1 MSNVL
6 TKKDLRRCLNR
17 YIFTRQS
24 PFNYETMQSGGWV
37 YSIHPAMEKIY
48 DGDADLLAE
57 KYKDH
62 FKFYNTHPWMGNII
76 LGACIAI
83 ESTKDPDATKQAV
96 EMRTALMGPLAG
108 IGDAI
113 IWIMFMTILGA
124 IAAYMALEGSIVG
137 WVIAAHHG
145 SGVCTRPVRCRR
157 AGRFDRQR
165 QIRHYDE
172 LWRSRPAGQRSV
184 GFDHS
189 AFRQRGH
196 RRPDLLG
203 VRPQEH
209 DVRQDDRHRAG
220 GRHRSF
226 GDRHSCLSR
235 KIRMNRKHAGLLRAS
250 FLKGEPDD
258 SIKRKRCTIYGR
270 IRPEA

>member
-137 WVIAAHHG
+137 WVIAEVIQLVIWFAFYKLFFVAYEQ
-145 SGVCTRPVRCRR
+145 GVTFVTTRSAQLQHITEAASVLGLSVVGALVASTVNVKFGITLSYGEVVQPVN
-157 AGRFDRQR
+157 
-165 QIRHYDE
+165 
-172 LWRSRPAGQRSV
+172 
-184 GFDHS
+184 
-189 AFRQRGH
+189 
-196 RRPDLLG
+196 DLL
-203 VRPQEH
+203 
-209 DVRQDDRHRAG
+209 
-220 GRHRSF
+220 
-226 GDRHSCLSR
+226 
-235 KIRMNRKHAGLLRAS
+235 
-250 FLKGEPDD
+250 D
-258 SIKRKRCTIYGR
+258 SIIPHFGNVVTVALIYWGLGRKNMTSGKMIVLVLVAAILLSAIGVL
-270 IRPEA
+270 A

>member
-137 WVIAAHHG
+137 WVIAEAIQLVIWFAFYKLFFVAYEQ
-145 SGVCTRPVRCRR
+145 GVTFVTTR
-157 AGRFDRQR
+157 
-165 QIRHYDE
+165 
-172 LWRSRPAGQRSV
+172 
-184 GFDHS
+184 S
-189 AFRQRGH
+189 AQLQ
-196 RRPDLLG
+196 P
-203 VRPQEH
+203 
-209 DVRQDDRHRAG
+209 
-220 GRHRSF
+220 
-226 GDRHSCLSR
+226 
-235 KIRMNRKHAGLLRAS
+235 
-250 FLKGEPDD
+250 
-258 SIKRKRCTIYGR
+258 
-270 IRPEA
+270 

>member
-137 WVIAAHHG
+137 WVIAEVIQLVIWFAFYKLFFVAYEQ
-145 SGVCTRPVRCRR
+145 GVTFVTTRSAQLQHITEAASVLGLSVVGALVASTVNVKFGITMSYGEVVQPVN
-157 AGRFDRQR
+157 
-165 QIRHYDE
+165 
-172 LWRSRPAGQRSV
+172 
-184 GFDHS
+184 
-189 AFRQRGH
+189 
-196 RRPDLLG
+196 DLLDSIIPHFGNVVTVALIYWGLGRKNMTSGKMIVLVLVAAILLSAIG
-203 VRPQEH
+203 VR
-209 DVRQDDRHRAG
+209 A
-220 GRHRSF
+220 
-226 GDRHSCLSR
+226 
-235 KIRMNRKHAGLLRAS
+235 
-250 FLKGEPDD
+250 
-258 SIKRKRCTIYGR
+258 
-270 IRPEA
+270 

>member
-137 WVIAAHHG
+137 WVIAEVIQLIIWFAFYKLFFVAYDQ
-145 SGVCTRPVRCRR
+145 GVTFVTTRSAQLQHITEAASVLGLSVVGALVASTVNVKFDITMSYGEVVQPVN
-157 AGRFDRQR
+157 
-165 QIRHYDE
+165 
-172 LWRSRPAGQRSV
+172 
-184 GFDHS
+184 
-189 AFRQRGH
+189 
-196 RRPDLLG
+196 DLL
-203 VRPQEH
+203 
-209 DVRQDDRHRAG
+209 
-220 GRHRSF
+220 
-226 GDRHSCLSR
+226 
-235 KIRMNRKHAGLLRAS
+235 
-250 FLKGEPDD
+250 D
-258 SIKRKRCTIYGR
+258 SIIPHFGNVVTVALIYWGLGRKSMTSGKMIVIVLVAAIVLSAIG
-270 IRPEA
+270 ILA

>member
-137 WVIAAHHG
+137 WVIAEVIQLVIWFAFYKLFFVAYDQ
-145 SGVCTRPVRCRR
+145 GVTFVTTRSAQLQHITEAASVLGLSVVGALVASTVNVEFGITMSYGEVVQPVN
-157 AGRFDRQR
+157 
-165 QIRHYDE
+165 
-172 LWRSRPAGQRSV
+172 
-184 GFDHS
+184 
-189 AFRQRGH
+189 
-196 RRPDLLG
+196 DLL
-203 VRPQEH
+203 
-209 DVRQDDRHRAG
+209 
-220 GRHRSF
+220 
-226 GDRHSCLSR
+226 
-235 KIRMNRKHAGLLRAS
+235 
-250 FLKGEPDD
+250 D
-258 SIKRKRCTIYGR
+258 SIIPHFGNVVTVALIYWGLGRKSMTSGKMIVIVLVAAIVLSAIG
-270 IRPEA
+270 ILA

>member
-76 LGACIAI
+76 RGACIAI

-137 WVIAAHHG
+137 WVIAEVIQLVIWFAFYKLFFVAYEQ
-145 SGVCTRPVRCRR
+145 GVTFVTTRSAQLQHITEAASVLGLSVVGALVASTVNVKFGITMSYGEVVQPVN
-157 AGRFDRQR
+157 
-165 QIRHYDE
+165 
-172 LWRSRPAGQRSV
+172 
-184 GFDHS
+184 
-189 AFRQRGH
+189 
-196 RRPDLLG
+196 DLL
-203 VRPQEH
+203 
-209 DVRQDDRHRAG
+209 
-220 GRHRSF
+220 
-226 GDRHSCLSR
+226 
-235 KIRMNRKHAGLLRAS
+235 
-250 FLKGEPDD
+250 D
-258 SIKRKRCTIYGR
+258 SIIPHFGNVVTVALIYWGLGRKNMTSGKMIVLVLVAAILLSAIGVL
-270 IRPEA
+270 A

>member
-1 MSNVL
+1 
-6 TKKDLRRCLNR
+6 
-17 YIFTRQS
+17 
-24 PFNYETMQSGGWV
+24 
-37 YSIHPAMEKIY
+37 MEKIY

-137 WVIAAHHG
+137 WVIAEVIQLIIWFAFYKLFFVAYDQ
-145 SGVCTRPVRCRR
+145 GVTFVTTRSAQLQHITEAASVLGLSVVGALVASTVNVKFGITMSYGEVVQPVN
-157 AGRFDRQR
+157 
-165 QIRHYDE
+165 
-172 LWRSRPAGQRSV
+172 
-184 GFDHS
+184 
-189 AFRQRGH
+189 
-196 RRPDLLG
+196 DLL
-203 VRPQEH
+203 
-209 DVRQDDRHRAG
+209 
-220 GRHRSF
+220 
-226 GDRHSCLSR
+226 
-235 KIRMNRKHAGLLRAS
+235 
-250 FLKGEPDD
+250 D
-258 SIKRKRCTIYGR
+258 SIIPHFGNVVTVALIYWGLGRKSMTSGKMIVIVLVAAIVLSAIG
-270 IRPEA
+270 ILA

>member
-6 TKKDLRRCLNR
+6 TKKDLRRCLNP

-24 PFNYETMQSGGWV
+24 PFNYETKQSGGWV
-37 YSIHPAMEKIY
+37 YSVHQAMEKIY

-137 WVIAAHHG
+137 WVIAEVIQLVIWFAFYKLFFVAYEQ
-145 SGVCTRPVRCRR
+145 GVTFVTTRSAQLQHITEAASVLGLSVVGALVASTVNVKFGITMSYGEVVQPVN
-157 AGRFDRQR
+157 
-165 QIRHYDE
+165 
-172 LWRSRPAGQRSV
+172 
-184 GFDHS
+184 
-189 AFRQRGH
+189 
-196 RRPDLLG
+196 DLL
-203 VRPQEH
+203 
-209 DVRQDDRHRAG
+209 
-220 GRHRSF
+220 
-226 GDRHSCLSR
+226 
-235 KIRMNRKHAGLLRAS
+235 
-250 FLKGEPDD
+250 D
-258 SIKRKRCTIYGR
+258 SIIPHFGNVVTVALIYWGLGRKNMTSGKMIVLVLVAAILLSAIGVL
-270 IRPEA
+270 A

>member
-96 EMRTALMGPLAG
+96 DMRTALMGPLAG

-137 WVIAAHHG
+137 WVIAEVIQLVIWFAFYKLFFVAYEQ
-145 SGVCTRPVRCRR
+145 GVTFVTTRSAQLQHITEAASVLGLSVVGALVASTVNVKFGITMSYGEVVQPVN
-157 AGRFDRQR
+157 
-165 QIRHYDE
+165 
-172 LWRSRPAGQRSV
+172 
-184 GFDHS
+184 
-189 AFRQRGH
+189 
-196 RRPDLLG
+196 DLL
-203 VRPQEH
+203 
-209 DVRQDDRHRAG
+209 
-220 GRHRSF
+220 
-226 GDRHSCLSR
+226 
-235 KIRMNRKHAGLLRAS
+235 
-250 FLKGEPDD
+250 D
-258 SIKRKRCTIYGR
+258 SIIPHFGNVVTVALIYWGLGRKNMTSGKMIVLVLVAAILLSAIGVL
-270 IRPEA
+270 A

>member
-137 WVIAAHHG
+137 WVIAEAIQLVIWFAFYKLFFVAYEQ
-145 SGVCTRPVRCRR
+145 GVTFVTTRSAQLQHITEAASVLGLSVVGALVASTVNVKFGITMSYGEVVQPVN
-157 AGRFDRQR
+157 
-165 QIRHYDE
+165 
-172 LWRSRPAGQRSV
+172 
-184 GFDHS
+184 
-189 AFRQRGH
+189 
-196 RRPDLLG
+196 DL
-203 VRPQEH
+203 
-209 DVRQDDRHRAG
+209 
-220 GRHRSF
+220 F
-226 GDRHSCLSR
+226 
-235 KIRMNRKHAGLLRAS
+235 
-250 FLKGEPDD
+250 D
-258 SIKRKRCTIYGR
+258 SIIPHFGNVVTVALIYWGLGRKSMTSGKMIIIVLVAAIVLSAIG
-270 IRPEA
+270 ILA

>member
-137 WVIAAHHG
+137 WVIAEVIQLVIWFAFYKLFFVAYEQG
-145 SGVCTRPVRCRR
+145 GTFVTTRSAQLQHITEAASVLGLSVVGALVASTVNVKFGITMSYGEVVQPVN
-157 AGRFDRQR
+157 
-165 QIRHYDE
+165 
-172 LWRSRPAGQRSV
+172 
-184 GFDHS
+184 
-189 AFRQRGH
+189 
-196 RRPDLLG
+196 DLL
-203 VRPQEH
+203 
-209 DVRQDDRHRAG
+209 
-220 GRHRSF
+220 
-226 GDRHSCLSR
+226 
-235 KIRMNRKHAGLLRAS
+235 
-250 FLKGEPDD
+250 D
-258 SIKRKRCTIYGR
+258 SIIPHFGNVVTVALIYWGLGRKSMTSGKMIVIVLVAAIVLSAIG
-270 IRPEA
+270 ILA

>member
-17 YIFTRQS
+17 YIFTRKS

-137 WVIAAHHG
+137 WVIAEVIQLVIWFAFYKLFFVAYEQ
-145 SGVCTRPVRCRR
+145 GVTFVTTRSAQLQHITEAASVLGLSVVGALVASTVNVKFGITMSYGEVVQPVN
-157 AGRFDRQR
+157 
-165 QIRHYDE
+165 
-172 LWRSRPAGQRSV
+172 
-184 GFDHS
+184 
-189 AFRQRGH
+189 
-196 RRPDLLG
+196 DLL
-203 VRPQEH
+203 
-209 DVRQDDRHRAG
+209 
-220 GRHRSF
+220 
-226 GDRHSCLSR
+226 
-235 KIRMNRKHAGLLRAS
+235 
-250 FLKGEPDD
+250 D
-258 SIKRKRCTIYGR
+258 SIIPHFGNVVTVALIYWGLGRKNMTSGKMIVLVLVAAILLSAIGVL
-270 IRPEA
+270 A

>member
-137 WVIAAHHG
+137 WVIAEAIQLVIWFAFYKLFFVAYEQ
-145 SGVCTRPVRCRR
+145 GVTFVTTRSAQLQHITEAASVLGLSVVGALVASTVNVKFGITMSYGEVVQPVN
-157 AGRFDRQR
+157 
-165 QIRHYDE
+165 
-172 LWRSRPAGQRSV
+172 
-184 GFDHS
+184 
-189 AFRQRGH
+189 
-196 RRPDLLG
+196 DLL
-203 VRPQEH
+203 
-209 DVRQDDRHRAG
+209 
-220 GRHRSF
+220 
-226 GDRHSCLSR
+226 
-235 KIRMNRKHAGLLRAS
+235 
-250 FLKGEPDD
+250 D
-258 SIKRKRCTIYGR
+258 SIIPHFGNVVTVALIYWGLGRKSMTSGKMIIIVLVAAIVLSAIG
-270 IRPEA
+270 IRA

>member
-137 WVIAAHHG
+137 WVIAEVIQLVIWFAFYKLFFVAYEQ
-145 SGVCTRPVRCRR
+145 GVTFVTTRSAQLQHITEAASVLGLSVVGALVASTVNVKFGITMSYGEVVQPVN
-157 AGRFDRQR
+157 
-165 QIRHYDE
+165 
-172 LWRSRPAGQRSV
+172 
-184 GFDHS
+184 
-189 AFRQRGH
+189 
-196 RRPDLLG
+196 DLL
-203 VRPQEH
+203 
-209 DVRQDDRHRAG
+209 
-220 GRHRSF
+220 
-226 GDRHSCLSR
+226 
-235 KIRMNRKHAGLLRAS
+235 
-250 FLKGEPDD
+250 D
-258 SIKRKRCTIYGR
+258 SISPHFGNVVTVALIYWGLGRKNMTSGKMIVLVLVAAILLSAIGVL
-270 IRPEA
+270 A

>member
-24 PFNYETMQSGGWV
+24 PFNYETMQSGGWI

-137 WVIAAHHG
+137 WVIAEAIQLVIWFAFYKLFFVAYEQGVTFVTTRSAQLQHITEAASVLG
-145 SGVCTRPVRCRR
+145 LSGVGALVASTVNVKFGITMSYGEVVQPVN
-157 AGRFDRQR
+157 
-165 QIRHYDE
+165 
-172 LWRSRPAGQRSV
+172 
-184 GFDHS
+184 
-189 AFRQRGH
+189 
-196 RRPDLLG
+196 DLL
-203 VRPQEH
+203 
-209 DVRQDDRHRAG
+209 
-220 GRHRSF
+220 
-226 GDRHSCLSR
+226 
-235 KIRMNRKHAGLLRAS
+235 
-250 FLKGEPDD
+250 D
-258 SIKRKRCTIYGR
+258 SIIPHFGNVVTVALIYWGLGRKSMTSGKMIIIVLVAAIVLSAIG
-270 IRPEA
+270 ILA

>member
-96 EMRTALMGPLAG
+96 EMRTALMGPLTG

-137 WVIAAHHG
+137 WVIAEAIQLVIWFAFYKLFFVAYEQ
-145 SGVCTRPVRCRR
+145 GVTFVTTRSAQLQHITEAASVLGLSVVGALVASTVNVKFGITMSYGEVVQPVN
-157 AGRFDRQR
+157 
-165 QIRHYDE
+165 
-172 LWRSRPAGQRSV
+172 
-184 GFDHS
+184 
-189 AFRQRGH
+189 
-196 RRPDLLG
+196 DLL
-203 VRPQEH
+203 
-209 DVRQDDRHRAG
+209 
-220 GRHRSF
+220 
-226 GDRHSCLSR
+226 
-235 KIRMNRKHAGLLRAS
+235 
-250 FLKGEPDD
+250 D
-258 SIKRKRCTIYGR
+258 SIIPHFGNVVTVALIYWGLGRKSMTSGKMIIIVLVAAIVLSAIG
-270 IRPEA
+270 ILA

>member
-1 MSNVL
+1 
-6 TKKDLRRCLNR
+6 
-17 YIFTRQS
+17 
-24 PFNYETMQSGGWV
+24 MQSGGWV

-137 WVIAAHHG
+137 WVIAEVIQLVIWFAFYKLFFVAYDQ
-145 SGVCTRPVRCRR
+145 GVTFVTTRSAQLQHITEAASVLGLSVVGALVASTVNVKFGITMSYGEVVQPVN
-157 AGRFDRQR
+157 
-165 QIRHYDE
+165 
-172 LWRSRPAGQRSV
+172 
-184 GFDHS
+184 
-189 AFRQRGH
+189 
-196 RRPDLLG
+196 DLL
-203 VRPQEH
+203 
-209 DVRQDDRHRAG
+209 
-220 GRHRSF
+220 
-226 GDRHSCLSR
+226 
-235 KIRMNRKHAGLLRAS
+235 
-250 FLKGEPDD
+250 D
-258 SIKRKRCTIYGR
+258 SIIPHFGNVVTVALIYWGLGRKSMTSGKMIVIVLVAAIVLSAIG
-270 IRPEA
+270 ILA

>member
-108 IGDAI
+108 SGDAI

-137 WVIAAHHG
+137 WVIAEVIQLVIWFAFYKLFFVAYEQ
-145 SGVCTRPVRCRR
+145 GVTFVTTRSAQLQHITEAASVLGLSVVGALVASTVNVKFGITMSYGEVVQPVN
-157 AGRFDRQR
+157 
-165 QIRHYDE
+165 
-172 LWRSRPAGQRSV
+172 
-184 GFDHS
+184 
-189 AFRQRGH
+189 
-196 RRPDLLG
+196 DLL
-203 VRPQEH
+203 
-209 DVRQDDRHRAG
+209 
-220 GRHRSF
+220 
-226 GDRHSCLSR
+226 
-235 KIRMNRKHAGLLRAS
+235 
-250 FLKGEPDD
+250 D
-258 SIKRKRCTIYGR
+258 SIIPHFGNVVTVALIYWGLGRKSMTSGKMIVIVLVAAIVLSAIG
-270 IRPEA
+270 ILA

>member
-83 ESTKDPDATKQAV
+83 ESTKNPDATKQAV

-137 WVIAAHHG
+137 WVIAEVIQLVIWFAFYKLFFVAYDQ
-145 SGVCTRPVRCRR
+145 GVTFVTTRSAQLQHITEAASVLGLSVVGALVASTVNVKFGITMSYGEVVQPVN
-157 AGRFDRQR
+157 
-165 QIRHYDE
+165 
-172 LWRSRPAGQRSV
+172 
-184 GFDHS
+184 
-189 AFRQRGH
+189 
-196 RRPDLLG
+196 DLL
-203 VRPQEH
+203 
-209 DVRQDDRHRAG
+209 
-220 GRHRSF
+220 
-226 GDRHSCLSR
+226 
-235 KIRMNRKHAGLLRAS
+235 
-250 FLKGEPDD
+250 D
-258 SIKRKRCTIYGR
+258 SIIPHFGNVVTVALIYWGLGRKSMTSGKMIVIVLVAAIVLSAIG
-270 IRPEA
+270 ILA

>member
-137 WVIAAHHG
+137 WVIAEVIQLVIWFAFYKLFFVAYEQ
-145 SGVCTRPVRCRR
+145 GVTFVTTRSAQLQHITEAASVLGLSVVGALVASTVNVKLGITMSYGEVVQPVN
-157 AGRFDRQR
+157 
-165 QIRHYDE
+165 
-172 LWRSRPAGQRSV
+172 
-184 GFDHS
+184 
-189 AFRQRGH
+189 
-196 RRPDLLG
+196 DLL
-203 VRPQEH
+203 
-209 DVRQDDRHRAG
+209 
-220 GRHRSF
+220 
-226 GDRHSCLSR
+226 
-235 KIRMNRKHAGLLRAS
+235 
-250 FLKGEPDD
+250 D
-258 SIKRKRCTIYGR
+258 SIIPHFGNVVTVALIYWGLGRKNMTSGKMIVLVLVAAILLSAIGVL
-270 IRPEA
+270 A

>member
-137 WVIAAHHG
+137 WVIAEVIQLVIWFAFYKLFF
-145 SGVCTRPVRCRR
+145 VAYDQDVTFVTTRSAQLQHITEAASVLGLSVVGALVASTVNVKFGITMSYGEVVQPVN
-157 AGRFDRQR
+157 
-165 QIRHYDE
+165 
-172 LWRSRPAGQRSV
+172 
-184 GFDHS
+184 
-189 AFRQRGH
+189 
-196 RRPDLLG
+196 DLL
-203 VRPQEH
+203 
-209 DVRQDDRHRAG
+209 
-220 GRHRSF
+220 
-226 GDRHSCLSR
+226 
-235 KIRMNRKHAGLLRAS
+235 
-250 FLKGEPDD
+250 D
-258 SIKRKRCTIYGR
+258 SIIPHFGNVVTVALIYWGLGRKSMTSGKMIVIVLVAAIVLSAVG
-270 IRPEA
+270 ILA

>member
-137 WVIAAHHG
+137 WVIAEVIQLVIWFAFYKLFFVAYDQ
-145 SGVCTRPVRCRR
+145 GVTFVTTRSAQLQHITEAASVIGLSVVGALVASTVNVIFGITMSYGEVVQPVN
-157 AGRFDRQR
+157 
-165 QIRHYDE
+165 
-172 LWRSRPAGQRSV
+172 
-184 GFDHS
+184 
-189 AFRQRGH
+189 
-196 RRPDLLG
+196 DLL
-203 VRPQEH
+203 
-209 DVRQDDRHRAG
+209 
-220 GRHRSF
+220 
-226 GDRHSCLSR
+226 
-235 KIRMNRKHAGLLRAS
+235 
-250 FLKGEPDD
+250 D
-258 SIKRKRCTIYGR
+258 SIIPHFGNVVTVALIYWGLGRKSMTSGKMIVIVLVAAIVLSAIG
-270 IRPEA
+270 ILA

>member
-137 WVIAAHHG
+137 WVIAEVIQLVIWFAFYKLFFVAYDQ
-145 SGVCTRPVRCRR
+145 GVTFVTTRSAQLQHITEAASVLGLSVVGALVASTVNVKFGITMSYGEVVQPVN
-157 AGRFDRQR
+157 
-165 QIRHYDE
+165 
-172 LWRSRPAGQRSV
+172 
-184 GFDHS
+184 
-189 AFRQRGH
+189 
-196 RRPDLLG
+196 DL
-203 VRPQEH
+203 
-209 DVRQDDRHRAG
+209 
-220 GRHRSF
+220 S
-226 GDRHSCLSR
+226 
-235 KIRMNRKHAGLLRAS
+235 
-250 FLKGEPDD
+250 D
-258 SIKRKRCTIYGR
+258 SIIPHFGNVVTVALIYWGLGRKSMTSGKMIVIVLVAAIVLSAIG
-270 IRPEA
+270 ILA

>member
-108 IGDAI
+108 IG
-113 IWIMFMTILGA
+113 IMFMTILGA

-137 WVIAAHHG
+137 WVIAEAIQLVIWFAFYKLFFVAYEQ
-145 SGVCTRPVRCRR
+145 GVTFVTTRSAQLQHITEAASVLGLSVVGALVASTVNVKFGITMSYGEVVQPVN
-157 AGRFDRQR
+157 
-165 QIRHYDE
+165 
-172 LWRSRPAGQRSV
+172 
-184 GFDHS
+184 
-189 AFRQRGH
+189 
-196 RRPDLLG
+196 DLL
-203 VRPQEH
+203 
-209 DVRQDDRHRAG
+209 
-220 GRHRSF
+220 
-226 GDRHSCLSR
+226 
-235 KIRMNRKHAGLLRAS
+235 
-250 FLKGEPDD
+250 D
-258 SIKRKRCTIYGR
+258 SIIPHFGNVVTVALIYWGLGRKSMTSGKMIIIVLVAAIVLSAIG
-270 IRPEA
+270 ILA

>member
-137 WVIAAHHG
+137 WVIAEVIQLVIWFAFYKLFFVAYEQ
-145 SGVCTRPVRCRR
+145 GVTFVTTRSAQLQHITEAASVLGLSVVGALVASTVNVKFGITMSYGEVVQPVN
-157 AGRFDRQR
+157 
-165 QIRHYDE
+165 
-172 LWRSRPAGQRSV
+172 
-184 GFDHS
+184 
-189 AFRQRGH
+189 
-196 RRPDLLG
+196 DLL
-203 VRPQEH
+203 
-209 DVRQDDRHRAG
+209 
-220 GRHRSF
+220 
-226 GDRHSCLSR
+226 
-235 KIRMNRKHAGLLRAS
+235 
-250 FLKGEPDD
+250 D
-258 SIKRKRCTIYGR
+258 SIIPHFGNVVTVALIYWGLGRKSMTSGKMIVIVLVVAIVLSAIG
-270 IRPEA
+270 ILA

>member
-37 YSIHPAMEKIY
+37 YSIQPAMEKIY

-137 WVIAAHHG
+137 WVIAEAIQLVIWFAFYKLFFVAYEQ
-145 SGVCTRPVRCRR
+145 GVTFVTTRSAQLQHITEAASVLGLSVVGALVASTVNVKFGITMSYGEVVQPVN
-157 AGRFDRQR
+157 
-165 QIRHYDE
+165 
-172 LWRSRPAGQRSV
+172 
-184 GFDHS
+184 
-189 AFRQRGH
+189 
-196 RRPDLLG
+196 DLL
-203 VRPQEH
+203 
-209 DVRQDDRHRAG
+209 
-220 GRHRSF
+220 
-226 GDRHSCLSR
+226 
-235 KIRMNRKHAGLLRAS
+235 
-250 FLKGEPDD
+250 D
-258 SIKRKRCTIYGR
+258 SIIPHFGNVVTVALIYWGLGRKSMTSGKMIIIVLVAAIVLSAIG
-270 IRPEA
+270 ILA

>member
-137 WVIAAHHG
+137 WVIAEVIQLIIWFAFYKLFFVAYDQ
-145 SGVCTRPVRCRR
+145 GVTFVTTRSAQLQHITEAASVLGLSVVGALVASTVNVKFGITMSYGEVVQPVN
-157 AGRFDRQR
+157 
-165 QIRHYDE
+165 
-172 LWRSRPAGQRSV
+172 
-184 GFDHS
+184 
-189 AFRQRGH
+189 
-196 RRPDLLG
+196 DLL
-203 VRPQEH
+203 
-209 DVRQDDRHRAG
+209 
-220 GRHRSF
+220 
-226 GDRHSCLSR
+226 
-235 KIRMNRKHAGLLRAS
+235 
-250 FLKGEPDD
+250 D
-258 SIKRKRCTIYGR
+258 SIIPHFGNVVTVALIYWGLGRKSMTSGKMIVIVLVAAIVLSEIG
-270 IRPEA
+270 ILA

>member
-96 EMRTALMGPLAG
+96 EMRSALMGPLAG

-137 WVIAAHHG
+137 WVIAEAIQLVIWFAFYKLFFVAYEQ
-145 SGVCTRPVRCRR
+145 GVTFVTTRSAQLQHITEAASVLGLSVVGALVASTVNVKFGITMSYGEVVQPVN
-157 AGRFDRQR
+157 
-165 QIRHYDE
+165 
-172 LWRSRPAGQRSV
+172 
-184 GFDHS
+184 
-189 AFRQRGH
+189 
-196 RRPDLLG
+196 DLL
-203 VRPQEH
+203 
-209 DVRQDDRHRAG
+209 
-220 GRHRSF
+220 
-226 GDRHSCLSR
+226 
-235 KIRMNRKHAGLLRAS
+235 
-250 FLKGEPDD
+250 D
-258 SIKRKRCTIYGR
+258 SIIPHFGNVVTVALIYWGLGRKSMTSGKMIIIVLVAAIVLSAIG
-270 IRPEA
+270 ILA

>member
-108 IGDAI
+108 IGNAI

-137 WVIAAHHG
+137 WVIAEVIQLVIWFAFYKLFFVAYDQ
-145 SGVCTRPVRCRR
+145 GVTFVTTRSAQLQHITEAASVLGLSVVGALVASTVNVKFGITMSYGEVVQPVN
-157 AGRFDRQR
+157 
-165 QIRHYDE
+165 
-172 LWRSRPAGQRSV
+172 
-184 GFDHS
+184 
-189 AFRQRGH
+189 
-196 RRPDLLG
+196 DLL
-203 VRPQEH
+203 
-209 DVRQDDRHRAG
+209 
-220 GRHRSF
+220 
-226 GDRHSCLSR
+226 
-235 KIRMNRKHAGLLRAS
+235 
-250 FLKGEPDD
+250 D
-258 SIKRKRCTIYGR
+258 SIIPHFGNVVTVALIYWGLGRKSMTSGKMIVIVLVAAIVLSAIG
-270 IRPEA
+270 ILA

>member
-6 TKKDLRRCLNR
+6 TKKDLRCCLNR

-137 WVIAAHHG
+137 WVIAEVIQLVIWFAFYKLFFVAYEQ
-145 SGVCTRPVRCRR
+145 GVTFVTTRSAQLQHITEAASVLGLSVVGALVASTVNVKFGITMSYGEVVQPVN
-157 AGRFDRQR
+157 
-165 QIRHYDE
+165 
-172 LWRSRPAGQRSV
+172 
-184 GFDHS
+184 
-189 AFRQRGH
+189 
-196 RRPDLLG
+196 DLL
-203 VRPQEH
+203 
-209 DVRQDDRHRAG
+209 
-220 GRHRSF
+220 
-226 GDRHSCLSR
+226 
-235 KIRMNRKHAGLLRAS
+235 
-250 FLKGEPDD
+250 D
-258 SIKRKRCTIYGR
+258 SIIPHFGNVVTVALIYWGLGRKNMTSGKMIVLVLVAAILLSAIGVL
-270 IRPEA
+270 A

>member
-6 TKKDLRRCLNR
+6 TKKDIRRCLNR

-137 WVIAAHHG
+137 WVIAEAIQLVIWFAFYKLFFVAYEQ
-145 SGVCTRPVRCRR
+145 GVTFVTTRSAQLQHITEAASVLGLSVVGALVASTVNVKFGITMSYGEVVQPVN
-157 AGRFDRQR
+157 
-165 QIRHYDE
+165 
-172 LWRSRPAGQRSV
+172 
-184 GFDHS
+184 
-189 AFRQRGH
+189 
-196 RRPDLLG
+196 DLL
-203 VRPQEH
+203 
-209 DVRQDDRHRAG
+209 
-220 GRHRSF
+220 
-226 GDRHSCLSR
+226 
-235 KIRMNRKHAGLLRAS
+235 
-250 FLKGEPDD
+250 D
-258 SIKRKRCTIYGR
+258 SIIPHFGNVVTVALIYWGLGRKSMTSGKMIVIVLVAAIVLSAIG
-270 IRPEA
+270 ILA

>member
-48 DGDADLLAE
+48 DGDAE

-137 WVIAAHHG
+137 WVIAEVIQLVIWFAFYKLFFVAYEQ
-145 SGVCTRPVRCRR
+145 GVTFVTTRSAQLQHITEAASVLGLSVVGALVASTVNVKFGITMSYGEVVQPVN
-157 AGRFDRQR
+157 
-165 QIRHYDE
+165 
-172 LWRSRPAGQRSV
+172 
-184 GFDHS
+184 
-189 AFRQRGH
+189 
-196 RRPDLLG
+196 DLL
-203 VRPQEH
+203 
-209 DVRQDDRHRAG
+209 
-220 GRHRSF
+220 
-226 GDRHSCLSR
+226 
-235 KIRMNRKHAGLLRAS
+235 
-250 FLKGEPDD
+250 D
-258 SIKRKRCTIYGR
+258 SIIPHFGNVVTVALIYWGLGRKNMTSGKMIVLVLVAAILLSAIGVL
-270 IRPEA
+270 A

>member
-108 IGDAI
+108 IGNAI

-137 WVIAAHHG
+137 WVIAEVIQLVIWFAFYKLFFVAYEQ
-145 SGVCTRPVRCRR
+145 GVTFVTTRSAQLQHITEAASVLGLSVVGALVASTVNVKFGITMSYGEVVQPVN
-157 AGRFDRQR
+157 
-165 QIRHYDE
+165 
-172 LWRSRPAGQRSV
+172 
-184 GFDHS
+184 
-189 AFRQRGH
+189 
-196 RRPDLLG
+196 DLL
-203 VRPQEH
+203 
-209 DVRQDDRHRAG
+209 
-220 GRHRSF
+220 
-226 GDRHSCLSR
+226 
-235 KIRMNRKHAGLLRAS
+235 
-250 FLKGEPDD
+250 D
-258 SIKRKRCTIYGR
+258 SIIPHFGNVVTVALIYWGLGRKSMTSGKMIVIVLVAAIVLSAIG
-270 IRPEA
+270 ILA

>member
-113 IWIMFMTILGA
+113 IWIVFMTILGA

-137 WVIAAHHG
+137 WVIAEAIQLVIWFAFYKLFFVAYEQ
-145 SGVCTRPVRCRR
+145 GVTFVTTRSAQLQHITEAASVLGLSVVGALVASTVNVKFGITMSYGEVVQPVN
-157 AGRFDRQR
+157 
-165 QIRHYDE
+165 
-172 LWRSRPAGQRSV
+172 
-184 GFDHS
+184 
-189 AFRQRGH
+189 
-196 RRPDLLG
+196 DLL
-203 VRPQEH
+203 
-209 DVRQDDRHRAG
+209 
-220 GRHRSF
+220 
-226 GDRHSCLSR
+226 
-235 KIRMNRKHAGLLRAS
+235 
-250 FLKGEPDD
+250 D
-258 SIKRKRCTIYGR
+258 SIIPHFGNVVTVALIYWGLGRKSMTSGKMIVIVLVAAIVLSAIG
-270 IRPEA
+270 ILA

>member
-137 WVIAAHHG
+137 WVIAKPFSWS
-145 SGVCTRPVRCRR
+145 SGLPSTSCSSSPMNK
-157 AGRFDRQR
+157 A
-165 QIRHYDE
+165 
-172 LWRSRPAGQRSV
+172 LPSSPPAARSCST
-184 GFDHS
+184 
-189 AFRQRGH
+189 
-196 RRPDLLG
+196 
-203 VRPQEH
+203 
-209 DVRQDDRHRAG
+209 
-220 GRHRSF
+220 
-226 GDRHSCLSR
+226 SR
-235 KIRMNRKHAGLLRAS
+235 KRRLYSACPLSARWSPRPSTSNSVLR
-250 FLKGEPDD
+250 
-258 SIKRKRCTIYGR
+258 
-270 IRPEA
+270 

>member
-137 WVIAAHHG
+137 WVIAEVIQLVIWFAFYKLFFVAYEQ
-145 SGVCTRPVRCRR
+145 GVTFVTTCSAQLQHITEAASVLGLSVVGALVASTVNVKFGITMSYGEVVQPVN
-157 AGRFDRQR
+157 
-165 QIRHYDE
+165 
-172 LWRSRPAGQRSV
+172 
-184 GFDHS
+184 
-189 AFRQRGH
+189 
-196 RRPDLLG
+196 DLL
-203 VRPQEH
+203 
-209 DVRQDDRHRAG
+209 
-220 GRHRSF
+220 
-226 GDRHSCLSR
+226 
-235 KIRMNRKHAGLLRAS
+235 
-250 FLKGEPDD
+250 D
-258 SIKRKRCTIYGR
+258 SIIPHFGNVVTVALIYWGLGRKSMTSGKMIVIVLVAAIVLSAIG
-270 IRPEA
+270 ILA

>member
-37 YSIHPAMEKIY
+37 YSTHPAMEKIY

-76 LGACIAI
+76 LGECIAI

-137 WVIAAHHG
+137 WVIAEVIQLVIWFAFYKLFFVAYEQ
-145 SGVCTRPVRCRR
+145 GVTFVTTRSAQLQHITEAASVLGLSVVGALVASTVNVKFGITMSYGEVVQPVN
-157 AGRFDRQR
+157 
-165 QIRHYDE
+165 
-172 LWRSRPAGQRSV
+172 
-184 GFDHS
+184 
-189 AFRQRGH
+189 
-196 RRPDLLG
+196 DLL
-203 VRPQEH
+203 
-209 DVRQDDRHRAG
+209 
-220 GRHRSF
+220 
-226 GDRHSCLSR
+226 
-235 KIRMNRKHAGLLRAS
+235 
-250 FLKGEPDD
+250 D
-258 SIKRKRCTIYGR
+258 SIIPHFGNVVTVALIYWGLGRKSMTSGKMIVIVLVAAIVLSAIG
-270 IRPEA
+270 ILA

>member
-137 WVIAAHHG
+137 WVIAEAIQLVIWFAFYKLFFVAYEQ
-145 SGVCTRPVRCRR
+145 GVTFVTT
-157 AGRFDRQR
+157 
-165 QIRHYDE
+165 
-172 LWRSRPAGQRSV
+172 RSV
-184 GFDHS
+184 QLQHITEAASVLGLSVVGALVASTVNVKFGITMS
-189 AFRQRGH
+189 YGEVVQ
-196 RRPDLLG
+196 PVNDLL
-203 VRPQEH
+203 
-209 DVRQDDRHRAG
+209 
-220 GRHRSF
+220 
-226 GDRHSCLSR
+226 
-235 KIRMNRKHAGLLRAS
+235 
-250 FLKGEPDD
+250 D
-258 SIKRKRCTIYGR
+258 SIIPHFGNVVTVALIYWGLGRKSMTSGKMIIIVLVAAIVLSAIG
-270 IRPEA
+270 ILA